1 MPALPCDP
9 AGATLS
15 TAQRRFLVD
24 ARRAIL
30 ATIDDRGWPRPVPIC
45 YVLLGEDCPVLWTPI
60 DEKPKRVHDPMHLA
74 RIRDISSRPAV
85 AVLVDRWSEDWSEL
99 AWLRL
104 HGRARVLPQ
113 PAGDVL
119 EVIVDADR
127 QRGVLEALRDK
138 YSQYREHRLEARP
151 IIRIEL
157 ERVTSWG
164 RLA

>member
-1 MPALPCDP
+1 MGVPASPSEP

-15 TAQRRFLVD
+15 TAQRRFLID

-45 YVLLGEDCPVLWTPI
+45 YVLLGEDRPVLWTPI
-60 DEKPKRVHDPMHLA
+60 DEKPKRVHDPMQLA
-74 RIRDISSRPAV
+74 RIRDITLRPAV

-104 HGRARVLPQ
+104 HARARVLPQ

-119 EVIVDADR
+119 E
-127 QRGVLEALRDK
+127 ALREK
-138 YSQYREHRLEARP
+138 YSQYREQRLEGRP

-157 ERVTSWG
+157 AGVTSWG

>member
-1 MPALPCDP
+1 M
-9 AGATLS
+9 
-15 TAQRRFLVD
+15 
-24 ARRAIL
+24 
-30 ATIDDRGWPRPVPIC
+30 
-45 YVLLGEDCPVLWTPI
+45 LLGEDRPVLWTPI

-119 EVIVDADR
+119 E
-127 QRGVLEALRDK
+127 ALRDK